1 MINTLLNF
9 FGLVKRKEYDEA
21 INDLISMRHTL
32 DEIKRT
38 VRKKNETSDKL
49 VQKLQKANEELTNEN
64 LSLKVIQTES
74 FTLAADNKHQ
84 DKLIKRLQQKE
95 RALLRKQG
103 KFKEKIKAL
112 EETNQKLQRTVDY
125 QASYQIILHNY
136 IDRIKFGFPF
146 AYMESLKPR
155 QIVEVTPKNLKSG
168 KYDHLLEKC
177 NSN

>member
-21 INDLISMRHTL
+21 VNAVITKQYTL
-32 DEIKRT
+32 DRFKELSKKRKEAFKT
-38 VRKKNETSDKL
+38 LTEVNEKLAVDKTH
-49 VQKLQKANEELTNEN
+49 LQNQLRELCNRE
-64 LSLKVIQTES
+64 ES
-74 FTLAADNKHQ
+74 FKKDE
-84 DKLIKRLQQKE
+84 KLIRRLQQKE

-155 QIVEVTPKNLKSG
+155 QIVEVTPKDLKSG
-168 KYDHLLEKC
+168 KYDHLLEKS

>member
-1 MINTLLNF
+1 MINKLLNF
-9 FGLVKRKEYDEA
+9 FGLVTRKEYDDA
-21 INDLISMRHTL
+21 VNSVISIQNTL
-32 DEIKRT
+32 NEIRKQT
-38 VRKKNETSDKL
+38 RKKDKTSGEII
-49 VQKLQKANEELTNEN
+49 QKLQKANEELTNEN

-74 FTLAADNKHQ
+74 FKLASENKHQ

-103 KFKEKIKAL
+103 NFKEKIQAL
-112 EETNQKLQRTVDY
+112 EKTNQKLQRTVDY

-155 QIVEVTPKNLKSG
+155 QIVEVTPKDLKSG
-168 KYDHLLEKC
+168 KYDHLLEKS
-177 NSN
+177 NSS